1 MKLGKNANPQINRD
15 TGYQDIGENYIG
27 TFLPSDFKLEGG
39 VFHRRDETLAPSSIF
54 RPATD
59 DSLSFCPRNNPTSKK
74 LGTRTIRIISAW
86 EEKTNFLPGQV
97 KNRKGGDVSREV
109 GQRSSDKFDLSR
121 DYEEREESGVV
132 VDNGESVNWM
142 EEKKKGE
149 RNDRSF
155 FFLSLQS

>member
-1 MKLGKNANPQINRD
+1 M
-15 TGYQDIGENYIG
+15 
-27 TFLPSDFKLEGG
+27 FL
-39 VFHRRDETLAPSSIF
+39 
-54 RPATD
+54 
-59 DSLSFCPRNNPTSKK
+59 
-74 LGTRTIRIISAW
+74 
-86 EEKTNFLPGQV
+86 
-97 KNRKGGDVSREV
+97 REV